1 MINISSYVTPRGKVP
16 FDDWLDNLDKKT
28 KMIIRSRLD
37 RIVLGNFGDCTPI
50 ENGISEL
57 RIFYGPGYR
66 VYFGQYRKNIVI
78 LLIGGDKG
86 TQSKDISKAKKYW
99 AEYRSL
105 HD

>member
-1 MINISSYVTPRGKVP
+1 
-16 FDDWLDNLDKKT
+16 
-28 KMIIRSRLD
+28 MIIRSRLD
-37 RIVLGNFGDCTPI
+37 RITLGNFGDCTPI

-66 VYFGQYRKNIVI
+66 IYFGQYRKNIVI